1 MGLTQGLELLGLN
14 LDSHQESQLEA
25 LLDGVEKWNR
35 VYNLT
40 RITRRQDMVVLH
52 LLDSLALAEHL
63 EDTALLDV
71 GSGAGFPGLPL
82 AIARP
87 FQDITLLDSAQ
98 KRTRFSVQM
107 KGQLCLENLSVVN
120 SRVETY
126 RPGDTFEQITARA
139 FAPLQDMV
147 TWTEHLL
154 SPGGRILALKGQ
166 YPAEEIAKTREIF
179 PQAQVDSIELAVPG
193 LDAERFLIEV
203 KLH

>member
-1 MGLTQGLELLGLN
+1 MELTRGLELLGLD
-14 LDSHQESQLEA
+14 LDAHQASQLEA

-63 EDTALLDV
+63 EDSPLLDV

-107 KGQLCLENLSVVN
+107 KGQLGLENLSVVN

-126 RPGDTFEQITARA
+126 RPADTFEQITARA

>member
-1 MGLTQGLELLGLN
+1 MELTHGLELLGLD
-14 LDSHQESQLEA
+14 LDAHQASQLEA

-63 EDTALLDV
+63 EDSPLLDV

-107 KGQLCLENLSVVN
+107 KGQLGLENLSVVN

-126 RPGDTFEQITARA
+126 RLGETFEQITARA

>member
-1 MGLTQGLELLGLN
+1 MELTHGLERLGLD
-14 LDSHQESQLEA
+14 LDAHQASQLEA

-63 EDTALLDV
+63 EDSPLLDV

-107 KGQLCLENLSVVN
+107 KGQLGLENLSVVN

-126 RPGDTFEQITARA
+126 RPADTFEQITARA

-179 PQAQVDSIELAVPG
+179 PQAQVDSIELTVPG

>member
-1 MGLTQGLELLGLN
+1 MELTHGLELLGLD
-14 LDSHQESQLEA
+14 LDAHQASQLEA

-63 EDTALLDV
+63 EDSPLLDV

-107 KGQLCLENLSVVN
+107 KGQLGLENLSVVN

-126 RPGDTFEQITARA
+126 RPADTFEQITARA

-166 YPAEEIAKTREIF
+166 YPADEIAKTREIF

>member
-1 MGLTQGLELLGLN
+1 MELTQGLELLGLD
-14 LDSHQESQLEA
+14 LDAHQASQLEA

-63 EDTALLDV
+63 EDSPLLDV

-107 KGQLCLENLSVVN
+107 KGQLGLENLSVVN

-126 RPGDTFEQITARA
+126 RPVETFEQITARA

-166 YPAEEIAKTREIF
+166 YPADEIAKTREIF

>member
-1 MGLTQGLELLGLN
+1 MKLAQGVELLGLD
-14 LDSHQESQLEA
+14 LDAHQESQLEA

-40 RITRRQDMVVLH
+40 RITRREDMVVLH

-63 EDTALLDV
+63 EDSPLLDV

-107 KGQLCLENLSVVN
+107 KGQLELENLSVVN

-126 RPGDTFEQITARA
+126 RPGETFEQITARA

-166 YPAEEIAKTREIF
+166 YPAQEIAKTREIF
-179 PQAQVDSIELAVPG
+179 PQAQVDSIDLAVPG

>member
-1 MGLTQGLELLGLN
+1 MELTQGLERLGLD
-14 LDSHQESQLEA
+14 LDDHQALQLEA

-63 EDTALLDV
+63 EDSPLLDV

-107 KGQLCLENLSVVN
+107 KGQLGLENLSVVN

-126 RPGDTFEQITARA
+126 RHGETFEQITARA

-147 TWTEHLL
+147 TWTQHLL

-166 YPAEEIAKTREIF
+166 YPANEIAKTREIF

>member
-1 MGLTQGLELLGLN
+1 MELTHGLELLGLD
-14 LDSHQESQLEA
+14 LDTHQASQLEA

-63 EDTALLDV
+63 EDSPLLDV

-107 KGQLCLENLSVVN
+107 KGQLGLENLSVVN

-126 RPGDTFEQITARA
+126 RPVETFEQITARA